1 MASSPAA
8 VVILAAGAGTRMKS
22 RIPKV
27 LHTVGGRSLL
37 GHAIAASSA
46 VGAARTCVVVRHE
59 REAVAANALATDPNV
74 LIADQDEIPGTG
86 RAVQCALDAL
96 AAAGTDLD
104 GPVVVTAADT
114 PLLDGGTLA
123 ELVRAHSESGSA
135 MTILTAVVSD
145 PSGYGRVVRDAG
157 EVVGIVEDRD
167 ATPEQRVISEIN
179 TGVYAFDGALL
190 RETLAGVG
198 RENSQGEVYLTDV
211 VGIAH
216 ASGRRVAA
224 VIAEDAWTVE
234 GANDKVQLAALAKE
248 MNRRIVEEWMREGVT
263 VIDPDTT
270 WIDVDVELEADVT
283 ILPNVQLHGAC
294 QIAHDAVIGPDTT
307 LTDVEVGA
315 GAQVIRTHG
324 SLAVISAGATVGPFS
339 YLRPGTVLGEGGKIG
354 AFVEIKNAEIGA
366 RAKVPHL
373 SYVGDA
379 TVGEGTN
386 IGAASVFVNYDG
398 VHKHRT
404 VVGRECRMGSDNMY
418 VAPVTIGDGAYS
430 GAGTT
435 LREDVPPGALA
446 INPSGQRNIERWVI
460 DRRPGTAA
468 AEAAA
473 AALATLAAA
482 PGSDSET
489 GASAA
494 GQPGAVGHAHTNTPA
509 TPAPSE
515 GVQE

>member
-1 MASSPAA
+1 MASTPAA

-37 GHAIAASSA
+37 GHAIAASGA
-46 VGAARTCVVVRHE
+46 VGATRTCVVVRHE
-59 REAVAANALATDPNV
+59 RDAVAADALAANPQV

-96 AAAGTDLD
+96 ASAGTDLN
-104 GPVVVTAADT
+104 GPIVVTAADT
-114 PLLDGGTLA
+114 PLLDGGTLT

-135 MTILTAVVSD
+135 MTVLTAVVKD
-145 PSGYGRVVRDAG
+145 PSGYGRIVRDG
-157 EVVGIVEDRD
+157 GDVVGIVEDRD
-167 ATPEQRVISEIN
+167 ATDEQRVITEIN

-190 RETLAGVG
+190 RETLSAVG
-198 RENSQGEVYLTDV
+198 SENSQGEVYLTDV

-216 ASGRRVAA
+216 NAGRRVSA
-224 VIAEDAWTVE
+224 VIAEDSWAVE

-248 MNRRIVEEWMREGVT
+248 LNRRIVEEWMREGVT
-263 VIDPDTT
+263 VIDPETT
-270 WIDVDVELEADVT
+270 WIDVDVELEADAV
-283 ILPNVQLHGAC
+283 ILPGVQLHGAC
-294 QIAHDAVIGPDTT
+294 VVAHDAVIGPDTT
-307 LTDVEVGA
+307 LTDVEVGP

-324 SLAVISAGATVGPFS
+324 SLAVIGAGANVGPFA

-354 AFVEIKNAEIGA
+354 TFVETKNADIGA

-398 VHKHRT
+398 VNKSRT
-404 VVGRECRMGSDNMY
+404 YVGRECRMGSDNMY
-418 VAPVTIGDGAYS
+418 VAPLTIGDGAYS

-435 LREDVPPGALA
+435 LRRDVPPGALA
-446 INPSGQRNIERWVI
+446 INPSSQRNVEGWVLE
-460 DRRPGTAA
+460 RRPGTAA

-473 AALATLAAA
+473 AALATQAAA
-482 PGSDSET
+482 PSSDSSDQPET
-489 GASAA
+489 
-494 GQPGAVGHAHTNTPA
+494 PT
-509 TPAPSE
+509 PSE
-515 GVQE
+515 GAQE